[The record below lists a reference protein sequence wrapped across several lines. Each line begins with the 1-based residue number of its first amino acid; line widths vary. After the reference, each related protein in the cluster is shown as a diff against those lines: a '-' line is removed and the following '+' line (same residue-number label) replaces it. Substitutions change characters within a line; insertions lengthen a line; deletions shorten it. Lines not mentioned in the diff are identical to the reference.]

1 VWSIKPLTQRFS
13 SPPRDTAN
21 SSLTAHLFPPL
32 VIFALGAMIAAAAL
46 GLLVGADEGQD
57 IGVMPDPRAWRL
69 GAVGALLGSV
79 GAVWAM
85 WVLRRLPAA
94 NDNCTRYGRHI
105 VGLTF
110 VLLVIGLC
118 NATGMSTLA
127 LEGGLEFSG
136 AALRDASDLAHVTKA
151 DARRDDAEKASIAAQ
166 RAVQVAT
173 RSLARAVEARAMNC
187 ARQPPAPSDLLPGVA
202 ATAPDPCEA
211 ALQRVT
217 QSEDKLELE
226 QYALEDASRAFTKT
240 LEACNLARQRR
251 KQALFFLISMSTV
264 TALFGAAFYVVNCV
278 RRMRPRYARPSTS
291 GSPDTGSR
299 PNGSDATIS
308 RATVPATAPLSTAG
322 AEATPQ
328 DVRSTPA
335 TATPADTSTDT
346 SNGSRSAMNGA
357 TPPAP
362 KLTSAESSHES
373 TAEDFDSHAFWSGA
387 FFRIGEAV
395 LFTLVFFWL
404 IWSSEGT
411 QYVIWLPVLALFVG
425 MFVKTGETIIFNL
438 GMRIL
443 YATNAFLP
451 TALPDRPE
459 PDNGNERRIQKAPR
473 SDPAKSRNGAGQPR
487 IAG

>member
-1 VWSIKPLTQRFS
+1 VWSIKPLTQRFG
-13 SPPRDTAN
+13 SPPQGTAS

-32 VIFALGAMIAAAAL
+32 VIFALGAIIAAAAL

-57 IGVMPDPRAWRL
+57 IGVTPDPRAWRL
-69 GAVGALLGSV
+69 GALGALLGSV

-85 WVLRRLPAA
+85 RVLRRLPAA

-151 DARRDDAEKASIAAQ
+151 DARRDEAEKASIAAQ

-173 RSLARAVEARAMNC
+173 KSLARAVEARTTDC

-226 QYALEDASRAFTKT
+226 QYALEDASHAFEKT
-240 LEACNLARQRR
+240 LLACNLARQRR

-278 RRMRPRYARPSTS
+278 RRMRPRYALPSSS

-299 PNGSDATIS
+299 PNGSDATVS
-308 RATVPATAPLSTAG
+308 RATVPGTAPLSAAG
-322 AEATPQ
+322 EETTPQ
-328 DVRSTPA
+328 DVKSTPLA
-335 TATPADTSTDT
+335 TATATDT
-346 SNGSRSAMNGA
+346 SNGSRSATNGV
-357 TPPAP
+357 TPPNP

-373 TAEDFDSHAFWSGA
+373 PTEDFDSHAFWSGA

-411 QYVIWLPVLALFVG
+411 EYVIWLPVLALFVG

-459 PDNGNERRIQKAPR
+459 PDNGNERRVHKASR